1 MPSKRKKYSPKAD
14 AFGEYDRVVCLTIN
28 SYLA

>member
-1 MPSKRKKYSPKAD
+1 MLRNPKKYSPKAD
-14 AFGEYDRVVCLTIN
+14 AFGEHDGVVCLTIN